1 VALFGLRENAA
12 FRSNLA
18 LLNSADPA
26 QATSVVLRV
35 TLTNGDPGDNR
46 SVSLAPVTLAAGQWL
61 QLNQVLAQA
70 GMTNGWAKVE
80 RVGGVDPFYAYAV
93 VNDNATNDGSFITPV
108 AIGRKAAHQM
118 LPVAVGT
125 ARFSTELVLANP
137 GTAPLSLRMESTT
150 DVTLQP
156 GEQRLIPNLL
166 SFLGPS
172 LAGPVRPVPIRT
184 VSDLP
189 AEFFAGARTFAPAP
203 GGGSYGLFYPAMT
216 VAEGTVYEAW
226 LFGLAQNASV
236 RSNLAVTNVDPETG
250 GPSGGD
256 IPVSLSVDVFD
267 GGTGLLTGS
276 FTTSLYRKSPDWKQF
291 NSILG
296 SFGLENG
303 YARVRSEGPGFP
315 FLVYGV
321 VNDGAAP
328 GEGTSDGSYLS
339 MVVPLPPSPFPP

>member
-1 VALFGLRENAA
+1 
-12 FRSNLA
+12 
-18 LLNSADPA
+18 
-26 QATSVVLRV
+26 
-35 TLTNGDPGDNR
+35 
-46 SVSLAPVTLAAGQWL
+46 
-61 QLNQVLAQA
+61 
-70 GMTNGWAKVE
+70 MTNAWATVD
-80 RVGGVDPFYAYAV
+80 RVGGTDPFYAYAV
-93 VNDNATNDGSFITPV
+93 VNDNATNDGSFV
-108 AIGRKAAHQM
+108 ATVAKGRRAAHQM

-137 GTAPLSLRMESTT
+137 GTEPLSFRVAELAPQ
-150 DVTLQP
+150 VTLQP
-156 GEQRLIPNLL
+156 GEQRFIPNLL
-166 SFLGPS
+166 SFLGDEIVFP
-172 LAGPVRPVPIRT
+172 ARAVPIRT

-250 GPSGGD
+250 GPSDGD

-276 FTTSLYRKSPDWKQF
+276 FSTSLHRKSPDWKQF

-328 GEGTSDGSYLS
+328 GRGTSDGSYLS
-339 MVVPLPPSPFPP
+339 MAVPLPPSPFPP